1 MFWNVLLAAAVA
13 ISLIQLGALYVWVS
27 VLKAILGVVLAVALC
42 VGLLFLWRRYKR
54 RDMH

>member
-1 MFWNVLLAAAVA
+1 MIWKVLLAASVA

-54 RDMH
+54 PDMH